1 MLTTRKRKGDYIF
14 RFSVLFILFH
24 LLLSLLFYIRICR
37 YPVFNS
43 VLHELKQIEKNSTFN
58 VEKFAEFAKYHQG
71 MLYPAFQ
78 LQYMLQ
84 GKILGHKFW
93 TKCSNRRIELAKGKY
108 IALKDLMELVSFTSA
123 SFLLSSMSP
132 FFLLQH
138 LHKDLEQKV
147 MNSLPAAQNKNQQQV
162 RDKAAVAMTNTGSAA
177 SRSSTD
183 YSNLGSASKSGK

>member
-1 MLTTRKRKGDYIF
+1 VIT
-14 RFSVLFILFH
+14 FSVFLSFSFYFIYF
-24 LLLSLLFYIRICR
+24 LSLLFYIRVCR

-123 SFLLSSMSP
+123 FLLSSM
-132 FFLLQH
+132 FYLFLLQH

-147 MNSLPAAQNKNQQQV
+147 MSSLPAAQNKNQQQV
-162 RDKAAVAMTNTGSAA
+162 RDKAAVAMTNTGTAA